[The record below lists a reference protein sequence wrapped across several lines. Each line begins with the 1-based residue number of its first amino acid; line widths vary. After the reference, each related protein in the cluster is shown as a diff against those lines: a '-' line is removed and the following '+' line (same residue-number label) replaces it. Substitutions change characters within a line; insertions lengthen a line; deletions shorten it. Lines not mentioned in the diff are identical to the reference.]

1 MTKKATAKPKGSKAK
16 TNKTKSLA
24 AAKGSSS
31 RPTPAKPTPA
41 PDPRYSQALENY
53 QGGIKALQERK
64 FERAVTLLQKVVE
77 GPSRELADR
86 ASVHM
91 NMAKQ
96 QMAKTTTSFGSAE
109 EHYDYAV
116 ALMNSGDYEGSRS
129 HMEQILK
136 KTPKA
141 DYAMYGLSVLDCLE
155 GKVEDALRR
164 LDQAIKMN
172 PQNRLQARNDIDF
185 KNLADDPRFTEL
197 LYPEPEGV
205 R

>member
-1 MTKKATAKPKGSKAK
+1 
-16 TNKTKSLA
+16 
-24 AAKGSSS
+24 
-31 RPTPAKPTPA
+31 
-41 PDPRYSQALENY
+41 
-53 QGGIKALQERK
+53 
-64 FERAVTLLQKVVE
+64 LLQKVVD

-86 ASVHM
+86 AMLHM
-91 NMAKQ
+91 NTAKQ
-96 QMAKTTTSFGSAE
+96 NLAKTTTSFGSPE

-116 ALMNSGDYEGSRS
+116 ALMNSSDYEGARN
-129 HMEQILK
+129 HLEQILK

-141 DYAMYGLSVLDCLE
+141 DYAIYGLSVLDCLE

-172 PQNRLQARNDIDF
+172 PQNRVQARNDIDF

-197 LYPEPEGV
+197 LYPEPEG

>member
-1 MTKKATAKPKGSKAK
+1 MTKKATAKPKRSKPK
-16 TNKTKSLA
+16 IQKTKLVSA
-24 AAKGSSS
+24 SKRTVAHS
-31 RPTPAKPTPA
+31 PAPKPAPP
-41 PDPRYSQALENY
+41 PDPRYSQALDNY

-64 FERAVTLLQKVVE
+64 FERAVGLLQKVVD

-86 ASVHM
+86 AMLHM
-91 NMAKQ
+91 NTAKQ
-96 QMAKTTTSFGSAE
+96 AMAKTTTSFGSAE

-116 ALMNSGDYEGSRS
+116 ALLNASDYEGART
-129 HMEQILK
+129 HLEQILK

-172 PQNRLQARNDIDF
+172 PQNRLQARNDTDF

-197 LYPEPEGV
+197 LYPEPEG

>member
-16 TNKTKSLA
+16 PQKTKA
-24 AAKGSSS
+24 VTSSKAS
-31 RPTPAKPTPA
+31 SGRVPPAKPAPP
-41 PDPRYSQALENY
+41 PDPRYSHALENY
-53 QGGIKALQERK
+53 QAGIKALQERK
-64 FERAVTLLQKVVE
+64 FERALGLLQKVLE

-86 ASVHM
+86 AAVHM
-91 NMAKQ
+91 SSARQNLAK
-96 QMAKTTTSFGSAE
+96 AATSFGSAE

-116 ALMNSGDYEGSRS
+116 ALINGGDYEGARN
-129 HMEQILK
+129 HLEQIVK

-141 DYAMYGLSVLDCLE
+141 DYAVYGLSVLDCLE

-172 PQNRLQARNDIDF
+172 PQNRLQARNDTDF

-197 LYPEPEGV
+197 LYPESEG